1 MPVNILYCEGVAK
14 SADVRV
20 LSAIVPPGCLVRPI
34 GSKQGLAQR
43 ILGAKD
49 IRTGSTVAGLRDRD
63 FDDDDS
69 PPTRTPRNWQIMD
82 GSTQVILG
90 WYWERK
96 EIENY
101 LIDPK
106 VIRRALG
113 NDAPPA
119 EEYRAAI
126 QTSAQKIAA
135 YTAARITVSLYLQ
148 NRPSFPYNSWGEERD
163 KKEGYRFPK
172 DKGLTSVNCKAE
184 LNKIIKEYEQKLSTP
199 KRNPLD
205 EFDRLLPSCTSGS
218 RYQNQNYLTFFAG
231 KDLLYG
237 MRSELS
243 GFGFETSAMFRE
255 RILKGIEAT
264 IAPENLASQR
274 VVEKAGMVF
283 LREEIESDGLPSLV
297 YFIEN

>member
-14 SADVRV
+14 SPDVRV
-20 LSAIVPPGCLVRPI
+20 ISAIVPDGCVVRPI

-49 IRTGSTVAGLRDRD
+49 VRTGSTVAGLRDRD

-69 PPTRTPRNWQIMD
+69 QPCGNPRNWSIND
-82 GSTQVILG
+82 GSTRVQLG

-106 VIRRALG
+106 VVKRALG
-113 NDAPPA
+113 NNAPAA
-119 EEYRAAI
+119 EQYRASLVAV
-126 QTSAQKIAA
+126 SEKIAA
-135 YTAARITVSLYLQ
+135 YTAARITLSLYLQ
-148 NRPSFPYNSWGEERD
+148 NRPSPPYNSWGEERD

-172 DKGLTSVNCKAE
+172 DKGLTPVNCKAE
-184 LNKIIKEYEQKLSTP
+184 LNKIIKEYEQKLGTP
-199 KRNPLD
+199 KRNPNE
-205 EFDRLLPSCTSGS
+205 EFERLLPTCTPGGS
-218 RYQNQNYLTFFAG
+218 RFQNQNYLTFFAG

-243 GFGFETSAMFRE
+243 GFGFETPAVFIE
-255 RILKGIEAT
+255 RILKGIEETAEDVWT
-264 IAPENLASQR
+264 WLPEWQQ
-274 VVEKAGMVF
+274 
-283 LREEIESDGLPSLV
+283 LRELITLT
-297 YFIEN
+297 